1 MPLLPQPEVSQEGDD
16 DHDDSDQVENVVHLM
31 YSFLPSTLVATTPPA

>member
-1 MPLLPQPEVSQEGDD
+1 MPLLPQPEESQDGDD
-16 DHDDSDQVENVVHLM
+16 DHDESDQVDDVVHRM